1 MWKEGER
8 TRERTCL
15 NDTWTWTIVWKL
27 TVGVGDVMGRGGQ
40 RGENRITKRKKKN
53 AKILMIP

>member
-27 TVGVGDVMGRGGQ
+27 TVGVGDVMGGGGQ